1 MTVREAGQLMAAR
14 AATWFGHPGAAAPD
28 SRESLAAVHQV
39 LADVPLD
46 RALEVLAE
54 RQADAHPPTPGQI
67 AAGAIDPPRPP
78 GWEEAWPMIRRACS
92 RHGATN
98 RQSGLASL
106 PPTVA
111 AWAAPRWRDLCL
123 APVDGPDGGFVVG
136 RWQREWREFR
146 DDPAETRRVL
156 AAASSPPAAG
166 LDAIRRH
173 AQEQLAA
180 GGGS

>member
-1 MTVREAGQLMAAR
+1 MIRQEAAKVLAAR
-14 AATWFGHPGAAAPD
+14 AAIWNGHPSAVAPT
-28 SRESLAAVHQV
+28 EEGEFLAIAEV
-39 LADVPLD
+39 LANVPFD

-54 RQADAHPPTPGQI
+54 RRADAHPPTPGQI
-67 AAGAIDPPRPP
+67 AAAAVAPVRPP
-78 GWEEAWPMIRRACS
+78 SWDEAWPMIRRACS
-92 RHGATN
+92 RHGAAN
-98 RQSGLASL
+98 RQAGLASL
-106 PPTVA
+106 PGPVA

-123 APVDGPDGGFVVG
+123 APVDGPDGGFVLG

-156 AAASSPPAAG
+156 AAADLPPAVG

-173 AQEQLAA
+173 AEGQLAA